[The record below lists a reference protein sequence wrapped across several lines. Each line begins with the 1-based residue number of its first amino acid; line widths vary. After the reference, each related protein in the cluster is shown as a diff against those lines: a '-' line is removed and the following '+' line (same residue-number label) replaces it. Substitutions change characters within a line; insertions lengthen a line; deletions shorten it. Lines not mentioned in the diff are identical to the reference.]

1 MIKKRNMMKVLI
13 TYFFLLLPMGIA
25 AQDKINELEELA
37 RGYNNQG
44 KLTQAAEFYSKAG
57 YAYWNGGDKSH
68 AISSFQKAF
77 DLFTQQGNVYAMV
90 TVGNNMGL
98 IYLDEEKYKEAHT
111 AFSNVLNC
119 VRKSKNSTE
128 LFNALI
134 NVGSVAF
141 ELSSFDEA
149 IGKASEALALAKETN
164 NLKLLGK
171 CYSLLAESYEKKG
184 DASNAY
190 TYFELYSTVDKKI
203 KAEELA
209 NLKQTSTEEIN
220 NAHEKKRIT
229 EIELKIKKGELKT
242 TQDSLAVTGRIAFE
256 RKMQLELRNEQLKKK
271 EIQLQY
277 ELHVK
282 QTLIGGIGITVLFLL
297 VLSYLLRLKLQANKV
312 LRKQKEEITQQRN
325 KLDLQ
330 NKKITDSIQYGL
342 RIQQAMLPDL
352 ALLQKTFEAFVL
364 YRPKDIVSG
373 DFYWFHEVC
382 AGNTTTWFIAVV
394 DCTGHGVPGAF
405 MSMIGHRLLTETVIE
420 KKIYQPAEILEEMNN
435 KLKKELGHHNKKST
449 DGMDLA
455 FCKIVLKEGECEE
468 LTFAGAKRSL
478 LVFHKTDG
486 KLLVIEGDKRSLGGF
501 TMDDSKSFTDKL
513 IKVCKDDVILL
524 YSDGIIDQ
532 PDLSRDRFGTSRFT
546 AILNENISESMP
558 VIKSKLERAFDEH
571 KGLEEQRDDV
581 TVLGLRLN

>member
-1 MIKKRNMMKVLI
+1 MKTLI
-13 TYFFLLLPMGIA
+13 TYFFLLLPLGLA

-57 YAYWNGGDKSH
+57 YAYWNGGDKSR
-68 AISSFQKAF
+68 AISSFQRAF
-77 DLFTQQGNVYAMV
+77 DLFTQQGNVYAIV

-98 IYLDEEKYKEAHT
+98 IYLDEEKYKDAHT
-111 AFSNVLNC
+111 AFSNVLNY

-149 IGKASEALALAKETN
+149 IGKANEALVIAGETN

-184 DASNAY
+184 DASDAY
-190 TYFELYSTVDKKI
+190 KYFELYSTVDKKI

-209 NLKQTSTEEIN
+209 NLKQTSAEEIN

-242 TQDSLAVTGRIAFE
+242 TQDSLAVTERISYE

-271 EIQLQY
+271 ELQLQY

-282 QTLIGGIGITVLFLL
+282 QTLIGGIGITVIFLL
-297 VLSYLLRLKLQANKV
+297 ILSYLLRLKLQANKV

-352 ALLQKTFEAFVL
+352 CLLQKAFEAFII
-364 YRPKDIVSG
+364 YKPKDIVSG
-373 DFYWFHEVC
+373 DFYWFYEVC
-382 AGNTTTWFIAVV
+382 ADQTSTWFIAVV

-405 MSMIGHRLLTETVIE
+405 MSMIGHRLLTEIVIE
-420 KKIYQPAEILEEMNN
+420 KKIWQPAEILEEMNS
-435 KLKKELGHHNKKST
+435 KLKKELDQHNKKST
-449 DGMDLA
+449 DGMDVA
-455 FCKIVLKEGECEE
+455 FCKIVLKQGECEE

-478 LVFHKTDG
+478 LVVHKKDE
-486 KLLVIEGDKRSLGGF
+486 KLQVIEGDKRGLGGF
-501 TMDDSKSFTDKL
+501 TVDDTKSFTDKL
-513 IKVCKDDVILL
+513 VKVCKGDVLL
-524 YSDGIIDQ
+524 VYSDGIIDQ
-532 PDLSRDRFGTSRFT
+532 PNLARDRFGTNRFMT
-546 AILNENISESMP
+546 ILNGNIHEPMP
-558 VIKSKLERAFDEH
+558 AIKSKLEKAFDEH
-571 KGLEEQRDDV
+571 KGLEEQRDDI